1 MKEKILF
8 SSLVI
13 ITTIII
19 SSILLNIYLT
29 TVNAHS
35 VNNEENT
42 YFVSTNFTKLFSER
56 TITNSQKSFKLLRKW
71 KIEISKEI
79 KEKAISIAK
88 NDSDVQKLLDE
99 GYNITN
105 VRPII
110 KAVTKKDNNVAI
122 KVIGVIITLKKN
134 STNYAFIKVDL
145 EKTKVTEI
153 VILTK
158 TVIKKP

>member
-1 MKEKILF
+1 M
-8 SSLVI
+8 
-13 ITTIII
+13 
-19 SSILLNIYLT
+19 
-29 TVNAHS
+29 
-35 VNNEENT
+35 
-42 YFVSTNFTKLFSER
+42 
-56 TITNSQKSFKLLRKW
+56 
-71 KIEISKEI
+71 
-79 KEKAISIAK
+79 
-88 NDSDVQKLLDE
+88 QKLLDE